1 MSGSLCSV
9 VVSVYNEEAAL
20 PLFYAAL
27 LPAVEALKWDYEILF
42 VDDGSTDR
50 SAQLLS
56 SLAAQN
62 PRVRVITFARNY
74 GHEAAMIA
82 GIDYARGDA
91 VVCMDA
97 DLQHPPALLGRILE
111 AFEDGYEVVSMVRTR
126 NESAGKIKNFTSR
139 LFYRVLNALS
149 DIHFENNASDFFAIS
164 ANVAQIM
171 RRDFRER
178 ARFLRGYIQCVGF
191 RRTTVAYAAEPRAAG
206 KSKYSLRGLMR
217 FSVAALVSFSEFPL
231 RLGIFTGIFAALIG
245 LAVMIYTIVTKILY
259 DAPSGYSTIIVVMCF
274 MFALLFCLLGIIGE
288 YIAVLFREVKGRP
301 IYIVQKTVNVEN
313 SSDLQEG

>member
-111 AFEDGYEVVSMVRTR
+111 AFEDGYEVVNMVRTR
-126 NESAGKIKNFTSR
+126 NESAGKVKNLTSR
-139 LFYRVLNALS
+139 LFYRMLNALS

-191 RRTTVAYAAEPRAAG
+191 RRTTIAYAAEPRAAG

>member
-1 MSGSLCSV
+1 MSGSLFSV

-97 DLQHPPALLGRILE
+97 DLQHPPALLERILE
-111 AFEDGYEVVSMVRTR
+111 AFEDGYEVVNMVRTR
-126 NESAGKIKNFTSR
+126 NESAGKVKNLTSR
-139 LFYRVLNALS
+139 LFYRMLNALS

-191 RRTTVAYAAEPRAAG
+191 RRTTIAYAAEPRAAG

-301 IYIVQKTVNVEN
+301 IYIVQKTVNFEN
-313 SSDLQEG
+313 GSDLQEG

>member
-1 MSGSLCSV
+1 MSGSLFSV

-97 DLQHPPALLGRILE
+97 DLQHPPALLERILE
-111 AFEDGYEVVSMVRTR
+111 AFEDGYEVVNMVRTR
-126 NESAGKIKNFTSR
+126 NESAGKVKNLTSR
-139 LFYRVLNALS
+139 LFYRMLNALS

-191 RRTTVAYAAEPRAAG
+191 RRTTIAYAAEPRAAG

>member
-1 MSGSLCSV
+1 
-9 VVSVYNEEAAL
+9 
-20 PLFYAAL
+20 
-27 LPAVEALKWDYEILF
+27 
-42 VDDGSTDR
+42 
-50 SAQLLS
+50 
-56 SLAAQN
+56 
-62 PRVRVITFARNY
+62 
-74 GHEAAMIA
+74 MIA

-111 AFEDGYEVVSMVRTR
+111 AFEDGYEVVNMVRTR
-126 NESAGKIKNFTSR
+126 NESAGKVKNLTSR
-139 LFYRVLNALS
+139 LFYRMLNALS
-149 DIHFENNASDFFAIS
+149 DIHFENNASDFFCHLGQCS
-164 ANVAQIM
+164 ADHAP
-171 RRDFRER
+171 RFSR
-178 ARFLRGYIQCVGF
+178 AGALFARLHPVRGLSPHD
-191 RRTTVAYAAEPRAAG
+191 VAYAAEPRRRG

>member
-1 MSGSLCSV
+1 MSGSLFSV

-111 AFEDGYEVVSMVRTR
+111 AFEDGYEVVNMVRTR
-126 NESAGKIKNFTSR
+126 NESAGKVKNLTSR
-139 LFYRVLNALS
+139 LFYRMLNALS

-191 RRTTVAYAAEPRAAG
+191 RRTTIAYAAEPRAAG